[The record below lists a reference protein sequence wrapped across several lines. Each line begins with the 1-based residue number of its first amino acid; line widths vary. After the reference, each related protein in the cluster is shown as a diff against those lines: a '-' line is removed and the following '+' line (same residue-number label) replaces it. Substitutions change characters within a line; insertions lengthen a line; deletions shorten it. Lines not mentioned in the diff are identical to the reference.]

1 MKFLLDEQTLL
12 KLNLVIILLSRLHA
26 LEIALQNATVGL
38 SSLSWVHLYLIFD
51 FKIIFQ
57 ILYAGS
63 GGVISLLLVL
73 SGDYLVLENRRVDD
87 LS

>member
-38 SSLSWVHLYLIFD
+38 SSLGWVHLYLIFD

-63 GGVISLLLVL
+63 GVISLFHVL